1 MKAQLIALTLFASLA
16 PAAEAKEYK
25 TPPTP
30 AEYREYKKCM
40 ERTGDKV
47 TCPKISLARFFVCYD
62 GSGNPG
68 GVRPDRPLQGDALSL
83 AFFIG
88 CS

>member
-1 MKAQLIALTLFASLA
+1 MKALLIALTLFASLA

-47 TCPKISLARFFVCYD
+47 TCSKISLARFFVCYD
-62 GSGNPG
+62 GSGNPA
-68 GVRPDRPLQGDALSL
+68 VCDLTDPYKERRR
-83 AFFIG
+83 
-88 CS
+88 